1 MNPPE
6 KEKAVKRKTSNV
18 MSEIIHIPT
27 SKLRSNKGGLIEGLP
42 KNPRQWTRDDVNRI
56 ANSLEETPELFELRP
71 LLVYEVQ
78 GVYVILGGNLRFEGA
93 KKIKLDSCP
102 CIVLPADTT
111 PEKMKEIVIK
121 DNGQFGAWDYD
132 ELANGWD
139 DLNLT
144 GWGVKGVNFKV
155 PEVENEKDFMDR
167 FNKVTN
173 ETALCPIIPEYDEEA
188 EVFLIV
194 SRTKTDS
201 NWLREKLGMQKMK
214 SYKSDQTAKSNVIS
228 IEDLKNVL

>member
-1 MNPPE
+1 
-6 KEKAVKRKTSNV
+6 
-18 MSEIIHIPT
+18 MSEIINIPVT
-27 SKLRSNKGGLIEGLP
+27 KLRSNKGGLIEGLP
-42 KNPRQWTRDDVNRI
+42 SNPRQWTRDDVNNI
-56 ANSLEETPELFELRP
+56 ARSLEETPELFGMRP
-71 LLVYEVQ
+71 LLVYEVN
-78 GVYVILGGNLRFEGA
+78 GYYVILGGNLRFEGA
-93 KKIKLDSCP
+93 KKIKLTECP
-102 CIVLPADTT
+102 CIVIPADTSIQ
-111 PEKMKEIVIK
+111 KLKEIVIK

-155 PEVENEKDFMDR
+155 PELENEKDFMDR

>member
-1 MNPPE
+1 
-6 KEKAVKRKTSNV
+6 
-18 MSEIIHIPT
+18 MSQIIDIPVAR
-27 SKLRSNKGGLIEGLP
+27 LRSNKGGLIEGLP
-42 KNPRQWTRDDVNRI
+42 SNPRQWTKDDINRI
-56 ANSLEETPELFELRP
+56 AASLEETPELFRMRP
-71 LLVYEVQ
+71 LIVYEVN

-93 KKIKLDSCP
+93 KKLKLESCP
-102 CIVLPADTT
+102 CVVVPAETSIQ
-111 PEKMKEIVIK
+111 KMKEIVIK

-139 DLNLT
+139 DLDLT
-144 GWGVKGVNFKV
+144 GWGVKGVNFKMPTV
-155 PEVENEKDFMDR
+155 DSEKDFLNR
-167 FNKVTN
+167 FNKITN

-228 IEDLKNVL
+228 IEDLKGIL